1 MRSDFNKRIALFQ
14 ILFGILLT
22 GVVIRVMVIQASPE
36 GALFRE
42 MGQQSAWSQKV
53 LKPERGRIYDRAGNM
68 LAGNKIVYEVAVTLN
83 QMQDPQT
90 VAMTLSNILAR
101 PYDEIF
107 TLLANQAPEQVYLVI
122 DQFAS
127 KDQGDQLI
135 ALRDDPNNGLDLR
148 GLEVFPRLARS
159 YPNGSLASN
168 VLGFVLMNNDG
179 NYGVEEEYDSQLAG
193 TPITVL
199 IPNDPTLAGDYP
211 NPPKGTDLI
220 LTIDRN
226 IQAMV
231 EKLLAQKVA
240 ETGAERGTII
250 VMDPKTGEI
259 LAMANTP
266 QLDLN
271 NYNNFMDMY
280 PYASDFNVAV
290 STQYEPG
297 SVFKVL
303 TMAAALDSGMDSPGT
318 TYMDTGYYT
327 VQGVNIFNWDRG
339 AWGVQDMTGCLQNSL
354 NVCMAMLA
362 EQMGPDTFYGYM
374 RNFGIGHETGVDI
387 AVEAAGAIK
396 DPSNPEDLWIPLDMA
411 VNSFGQGLAV
421 SPMQM
426 LAAASAVANEGKMV
440 TPHVVK
446 AMVSNGVQVNTSVQ
460 SPGSPISA
468 ETARTLSSMLANAM
482 EGNDSPARL
491 EGYRIAG
498 KTGTASI
505 PGPDGN
511 YDATL
516 TNQSFLGWGPIDD
529 PRFMV
534 YIWFEKPTVDEW
546 ASIVVAPVFHDL
558 AQSLV
563 MMMDLPPD
571 AQRLRLLSGAGQ

>member
-303 TMAAALDSGMDSPGT
+303 TMAAALDSGMVSPGT

-468 ETARTLSSMLANAM
+468 ETARTLSGMLANAM

>member
-303 TMAAALDSGMDSPGT
+303 TMAAALDSGMVSPGT

-426 LAAASAVANEGKMV
+426 LAAASAVANDGKMV

-468 ETARTLSSMLANAM
+468 ETARTLSGMLANAM

>member
-1 MRSDFNKRIALFQ
+1 M
-14 ILFGILLT
+14 LT

>member
-127 KDQGDQLI
+127 KEQGDQLI

-303 TMAAALDSGMDSPGT
+303 TMAAALDSGMVSPGT

-426 LAAASAVANEGKMV
+426 LAAASAVANDGKMV

-468 ETARTLSSMLANAM
+468 ETARTLSGMLANAM